1 MGKRDILPGSV
12 ERQEKVKIF
21 LRKRTGGM
29 AGGTGTADRGQDLT
43 VVGSTNIR
51 RDTGVGVGVVV
62 GIVVT
67 IVTKK
72 VKNR

>member
-1 MGKRDILPGSV
+1 
-12 ERQEKVKIF
+12 
-21 LRKRTGGM
+21 M

-43 VVGSTNIR
+43 VVGSTSIR
-51 RDTGVGVGVVV
+51 RDTEVGVGAVV
-62 GIVVT
+62 GIEVT